1 MLKDERSEFL
11 FKGKFAKIEGMRIE
25 LLEHLTGLEKEP
37 TGFMLDPFQ
46 ENVFFNL
53 YLEIPVKRTLYM
65 LSPSLSIM
73 YPEKNSDVEREI
85 ERREAELNK
94 VRKLIV
100 ESLIKY
106 TAILEAN
113 SYFIEQNDYFLLC
126 RFSEQ
131 WAEGGYRLKF
141 YTHDVKDI
149 ISNYNDKLYVGHDFF
164 YLTNERKYFGLND
177 FIPYLDKEFE
187 YIKEKANEFGLTNP
201 LVKDYMVEIG
211 ELVGES
217 LISWEDNKMDLEIDK
232 ASLDELRQ
240 ATMNYMEVKHILVE
254 LHDEVREFEYKLR
267 KKGEQENHLS
277 KYVTKFRKDVVNIL
291 HYINMKILSRIQLKI
306 NSYTG

>member
-1 MLKDERSEFL
+1 MMARFFSFL
-11 FKGKFAKIEGMRIE
+11 RGKFAKIEGMRIE

>member
-1 MLKDERSEFL
+1 
-11 FKGKFAKIEGMRIE
+11 MRIE
-25 LLEHLTGLEKEP
+25 LLEHLTGLEKKP
-37 TGFMLDPFQ
+37 AGFMLDPFQ
-46 ENVFFNL
+46 KNVFFNL

-65 LSPSLSIM
+65 LSPSLSII

-85 ERREAELNK
+85 ERREAELNS

-113 SYFIEQNDYFLLC
+113 SYFIEQNNYFLLC

-131 WAEGGYRLKF
+131 WPRGGYRLKF

-149 ISNYNDKLYVGHDFF
+149 ISNYDDKLYVGHDFF
-164 YLTNERKYFGLND
+164 YLTDERKYFGLND
-177 FIPYLDKEFE
+177 FIPYLDREFE

-217 LISWEDNKMDLEIDK
+217 LISWEENKMELEIDK

-291 HYINMKILSRIQLKI
+291 HYINMKILSRIQIKI
-306 NSYTG
+306 NSHTG

>member
-1 MLKDERSEFL
+1 
-11 FKGKFAKIEGMRIE
+11 MRIE
-25 LLEHLTGLEKEP
+25 LLEHLTGLEKQPE
-37 TGFMLDPFQ
+37 GFLLDPFQ

-65 LSPSLSIM
+65 LSPSLSII
-73 YPEKNSDVEREI
+73 YPDKNADVEREI
-85 ERREAELNK
+85 ARRETELNR

-131 WAEGGYRLKF
+131 WARGGYRLKF

-149 ISNYNDKLYVGHDFF
+149 VSNYDDKLYVGHDFF
-164 YLTNERKYFGLND
+164 YLTEKRRYFGLND
-177 FIPYLDKEFE
+177 FIPYLDREFE
-187 YIKEKANEFGLTNP
+187 YIKDKAKEFGLTNP

-217 LISWEDNKMDLEIDK
+217 LISWEDNKVELDMDR
-232 ASLDELRQ
+232 ASLEELRQ
-240 ATMNYMEVKHILVE
+240 ATMNYMEVKHMLVE

-291 HYINMKILSRIQLKI
+291 HYINMKILSRIQQKI
-306 NSYTG
+306 NSHTE